1 MKTLAR
7 FLLLGLASCL
17 TTGCVTSELWD
28 SNYSRIHEPALPLNL
43 RLYQSTEKD
52 DVLVQYHEWVDVNE
66 KVRTRTY
73 WLNRNSRLVS
83 NPHKPKFISARTAEG
98 LVLIPLLDSPP
109 SFAGNTGQM
118 SAVRVNSPP
127 GFVLYSDNRELG
139 RYALPVYDDAT
150 GTAIK
155 VLLTPL
161 AITADAAIITGYL
174 YLLYWSGGRTDLYQ

>member
-139 RYALPVYDDAT
+139 RYELPVYDDAT